1 MGFGVYVCI
10 SLWVLAWISGWV
22 SGFVCILGLCFGR
35 GFRPLSVVRAGF
47 LLVVLNLL
55 VSIWVAHIS
64 TLFFFVFLI
73 WVLLIFLLVFSGF
86 FDNFFFCSSSLVL
99 DGLCCGC
106 VVVSRL
112 NNVVEP
118 GFFFYVCI

>member
-35 GFRPLSVVRAGF
+35 GFWPLSVVRAGF

-64 TLFFFVFLI
+64 TLFFC
-73 WVLLIFLLVFSGF
+73 FSNLGF
-86 FDNFFFCSSSLVL
+86 AHISARFFW
-99 DGLCCGC
+99 
-106 VVVSRL
+106 
-112 NNVVEP
+112 
-118 GFFFYVCI
+118 FF

>member
-1 MGFGVYVCI
+1 MFVFQYGFHVCVC
-10 SLWVLAWISGWV
+10 VLAWISGWV

-35 GFRPLSVVRAGF
+35 GFRPLSAFQAGF

-73 WVLLIFLLVFSGF
+73 WVLLIFLLIF
-86 FDNFFFCSSSLVL
+86 FVL
-99 DGLCCGC
+99 LH
-106 VVVSRL
+106 
-112 NNVVEP
+112 
-118 GFFFYVCI
+118 